1 MPLQLGSA
9 AATLA
14 LGATPVSRVYRDG
27 RLDFLRA
34 TLGGS
39 DYIISGILYRDQGN
53 AANAPNV
60 PLLTASPWYDD
71 DEIADEM
78 AAILLALA
86 ATPFPGVPTATPN
99 LVSGIAVGPIVRVG
113 GPVETALGSGL
124 DFIST
129 GKARFYRAD
138 TGVVFSSTTYS
149 SALVD
154 SWHLVGRSA

>member
-14 LGATPVSRVYRDG
+14 LGATPVSSVYRDG

-39 DYIISGILYRDQGN
+39 DYIISGILYRDQGSPTF
-53 AANAPNV
+53 ALRV

-71 DEIADEM
+71 TEIADEM
-78 AAILLALA
+78 EAILLALA

-99 LVSGIAVGPIVRVG
+99 VFGGVAVGPIVRVG
-113 GPVETALGSGL
+113 GAVETAPLGGL
-124 DFIST
+124 NLISA
-129 GKARFYRAD
+129 GNARYFRAD
-138 TGVVFSSTTYS
+138 TGAVFSNNTFT
-149 SALVD
+149 SAVD
-154 SWHLVGRSA
+154 SWHLVGRPA